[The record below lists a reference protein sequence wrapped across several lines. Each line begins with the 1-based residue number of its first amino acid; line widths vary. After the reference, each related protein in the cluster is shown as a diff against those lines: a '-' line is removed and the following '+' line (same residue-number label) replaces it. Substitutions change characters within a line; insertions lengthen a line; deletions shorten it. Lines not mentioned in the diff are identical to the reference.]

1 MGYEYLGS
9 DNGVGYKFPLATLH
23 KFNGYADRFVNTPAE
38 GLSDLYATVGTTI
51 AEGVKLALTYHNFWD
66 DGLDLSFGNEVDLV
80 VSKAITEHV
89 TILAKGAVFEGDN
102 GQPDLTRAVIEVDI
116 VY

>member
-1 MGYEYLGS
+1 M
-9 DNGVGYKFPLATLH
+9 
-23 KFNGYADRFVNTPAE
+23 NTPAA
-38 GLSDLYATVGTTI
+38 GLSDLYTTVSTTI
-51 AEGVKLALTYHNFWD
+51 AEGIKLALTYHHFWD

-80 VSKAITEHV
+80 ASKAITEHI
-89 TILAKGAVFEGDN
+89 TILAKGAVFEGEN